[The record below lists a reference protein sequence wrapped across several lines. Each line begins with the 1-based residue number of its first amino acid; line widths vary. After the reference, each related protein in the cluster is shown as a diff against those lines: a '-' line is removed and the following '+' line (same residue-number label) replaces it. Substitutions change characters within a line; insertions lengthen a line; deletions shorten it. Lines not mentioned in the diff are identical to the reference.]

1 LIVTEVEI
9 LTGLTDIVRET
20 LGDDAI
26 TLTLD
31 TTAEDVPRW
40 DSFNH
45 INILVAAEVRFGIK
59 FQTAEIEE
67 LRSVGQLVHLIG
79 KKAHGS
85 PAR

>member
-1 LIVTEVEI
+1 MTEAEI
-9 LTGLTDIVRET
+9 LTGLTQIVQET

-26 TLTLD
+26 TLTLE
-31 TTAEDVPRW
+31 TTAEDVQRW

-45 INILVAAEVRFGIK
+45 INILVAAEVRFGVK

-67 LRSVGQLVHLIG
+67 LRDVGQLVRLIS